1 MRSRVVYEGRTS
13 SNDAFIKNVDLECS
27 GRVDATLYVPDDSTK
42 PVEFRI
48 DSNHDG
54 KVDNVIFDTDRKGK
68 WSYSLWDTDFDGKP
82 DLIGYHPDGELKPSR
97 FEKYRPK
104 S

>member
-1 MRSRVVYEGRTS
+1 
-13 SNDAFIKNVDLECS
+13 
-27 GRVDATLYVPDDSTK
+27 VDATLYVPDDSTK